1 MAHASHSFGCMM
13 RRCGHAPSALVR
25 SGSRRRRAERSVT
38 DALILRSVTD
48 ALIVRSE
55 FRLTHLVSLVDGS
68 RHGLEYPLTLPPL
81 PPRFTRP
88 IQRATTDNPQTF
100 PLAPL
105 PFTCRTPVLA
115 PAQALSVQRVLGV
128 LTPGHFRPSMGG
140 PSPAH
145 SCPRTR
151 SRLSRLQLQGTHAR
165 ALALIRTHVHAAQA
179 AHLCYTVK
187 RRAAPYS
194 GAEDCNVPLG
204 FSCPVLSCPVLS

>member
-1 MAHASHSFGCMM
+1 MM

-81 PPRFTRP
+81 PPRLHTSHTACDDWQP
-88 IQRATTDNPQTF
+88 AD
-100 PLAPL
+100 L
-105 PFTCRTPVLA
+105 PVSTA
-115 PAQALSVQRVLGV
+115 ALHL
-128 LTPGHFRPSMGG
+128 P
-140 PSPAH
+140 H

-151 SRLSRLQLQGTHAR
+151 SGS
-165 ALALIRTHVHAAQA
+165 
-179 AHLCYTVK
+179 
-187 RRAAPYS
+187 
-194 GAEDCNVPLG
+194 
-204 FSCPVLSCPVLS
+204 